1 MKTLISMVLGIMIPF
16 IMTDND
22 DPSLLERIS
31 WIPETT
37 LYPYYGSKILDTNQ
51 YRFVERV
58 GFHPEDYGNLPIYTW
73 DDVQATLYT
82 VDANEDV
89 AMYRKFIPQNKN
101 YIAVPISIGASDW
114 KRYLLLTYTN
124 SGQLIDYLEVSY
136 GIYGSELM
144 LYKQWK
150 IERDMKVT
158 VYHLKST
165 ETETIM
171 LDDFERNQ
179 FHLQR
184 IDTEYQIDSTGHF
197 VKLSEK
203 KYQAKSY
210 TRSYLENNSQNI
222 WQGNEVLQP

>member
-51 YRFVERV
+51 YRFVESV

-89 AMYRKFIPQNKN
+89 AMYRKFIPQKKGN
-101 YIAVPISIGASDW
+101 ISLVPYGDYVHIINSKGLEYPLEDLVLTKSDTRGISNLSFAD
-114 KRYLLLTYTN
+114 
-124 SGQLIDYLEVSY
+124 EV
-136 GIYGSELM
+136 E
-144 LYKQWK
+144 
-150 IERDMKVT
+150 
-158 VYHLKST
+158 
-165 ETETIM
+165 
-171 LDDFERNQ
+171 F
-179 FHLQR
+179 
-184 IDTEYQIDSTGHF
+184 F
-197 VKLSEK
+197 VKEGQVLI
-203 KYQAKSY
+203 
-210 TRSYLENNSQNI
+210 LET
-222 WQGNEVLQP
+222 WRPE